1 MAMAAEGVKQFSE
14 QWWEDYIGKIIGYT
28 CLGLLLLMVTCG
40 SLFTVSAGEV
50 GVTFNKITGITQSYS
65 QGTYFKMPIITN
77 VTDFDV
83 KTQKEDIKAS
93 SASKDLQKVEIDVV
107 INYHLD
113 YTKVNELY
121 VKVGEDFS
129 EKVIYPAVY
138 EAVKA
143 ASAQFPVEQIIV
155 EREKLKQIIEDLL
168 QIRLAKYNIILESVN
183 LIDITFDKEF
193 SAVVE
198 QKQMEEQK
206 IKTAEYIKLQAQQR
220 KEATILEAQ
229 GEAEKQRLLR
239 ATTSKEVIALKWIE
253 AWEKGGAKMPTT
265 LITDG
270 NKSGTMLMLPVSGN

>member
-1 MAMAAEGVKQFSE
+1 MPEQVKQFSE
-14 QWWEDYIGKIIGYT
+14 QWWDANLGKVIGFS
-28 CLGLLLLMVTCG
+28 CLSILMLIVTCG
-40 SLFTVSAGEV
+40 SYFKVDAGEV
-50 GVTFNKITGITQSYS
+50 GVTFNTFTGVTQSYS
-65 QGTYFKMPIITN
+65 QGTYLKMPVITN

-83 KTQKEDIKAS
+83 KTQKEDIRAA

-129 EKVIYPAVY
+129 EKIIYPAVY
-138 EAVKA
+138 EAVKS

-155 EREKLKQIIEDLL
+155 EREKLKQIVEELL
-168 QIRLAKYNIILESVN
+168 KIRLANYNIILESVN
-183 LIDITFDKEF
+183 LIDITFDTEF
-193 SAVVE
+193 SKVVE

-206 IKTAEYIKLQAQQR
+206 IKTAEYKKMQAQQN

-253 AWEKGGAKMPTT
+253 AWEKGGSKMPVT

-270 NKSGTMLMLPVSGN
+270 NKSGTMLMLPVSDK

>member
-1 MAMAAEGVKQFSE
+1 MATEVKQFSE
-14 QWWEDYIGKIIGYT
+14 QWWDANLGRIIGYG
-28 CLGLLLLMVTCG
+28 CLGIMLLIVSCG
-40 SLFTVSAGEV
+40 SYFKVDAGEV
-50 GVTFNKITGITQSYS
+50 GVTFNTITGVTQSYS
-65 QGTYFKMPIITN
+65 QGTYLKMPFITN

-83 KTQKEDIKAS
+83 KTQKEDIKAA

-138 EAVKA
+138 EAVKS

-155 EREKLKQIIEDLL
+155 EREELKQIIEDLL

-193 SAVVE
+193 SKVVE

-206 IKTAEYIKLQAQQR
+206 IKTAEYKKMQAQQN